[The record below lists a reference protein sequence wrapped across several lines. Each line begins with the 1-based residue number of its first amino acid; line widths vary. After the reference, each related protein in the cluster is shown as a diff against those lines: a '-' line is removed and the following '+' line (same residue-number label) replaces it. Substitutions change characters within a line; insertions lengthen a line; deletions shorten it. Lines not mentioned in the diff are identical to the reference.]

1 MKTNSFS
8 KYKVF
13 VGLSGG
19 VDSSVSAY
27 LLKKMGFSVTGIFMK
42 NWSGDEF
49 GLQENCP
56 WEEDQKDAEN
66 VCRHLGIE
74 FMSFNFE
81 KEYKKSVID
90 YFFSEYSKGR
100 TPNPDIM
107 CNKEI
112 KFKLF
117 LEKSLQLGADFIATG
132 HYAVNHTLRKI
143 ADSYNVDYKN
153 GLFCSADQN
162 KDQTYFLYSLT
173 LNQITHTLFPIGGM
187 TKKEIRKL
195 AEEIKLPNAQKKDSQ
210 GICFVG
216 DIDVRKFLALKLG
229 YTEGDI
235 VDIDTNKKIGVHK
248 GIYLYTIGQRSGIGI
263 GGSGE
268 PYYVAEKDT
277 ENNILYVAKGSN
289 NPKLFKTKIIL
300 ENLHVINGENLK
312 KIMELRKNE
321 SSANL
326 VGCIR
331 YRQNKIKI
339 KILDIIIESGK
350 SIEGSFVIE
359 NPHSAEIEFLEPVK
373 GVSPGQS
380 LVIYLDNECIG
391 GGVISKAE

>member
-27 LLKKMGFSVTGIFMK
+27 LLKEMGFNVTGVFMK

-56 WEEDQKDAEN
+56 WEQDQKDAEN
-66 VCRHLGIE
+66 VCRQLGID

-90 YFFSEYSKGR
+90 YFFFEYSKGR
-100 TPNPDIM
+100 TPNPDVM

-117 LEKSLQLGADFIATG
+117 LEKSLKLGADFIATG
-132 HYAVNHTLRKI
+132 HYAINYTLRNI
-143 ADSYNVDYKN
+143 ANMYDLNYQN
-153 GLFCSADQN
+153 GLFCSVDQS

-173 LNQITHTLFPIGGM
+173 LNQITRTLFPIGDM
-187 TKKEIRKL
+187 TKQEVRKL
-195 AEEIKLPNAQKKDSQ
+195 AEEIKLPNSRKKDSQ

-216 DIDVRKFLALKLG
+216 DIDVRKFLSLKLG
-229 YTEGDI
+229 YKEGDI
-235 VDIDTNKKIGVHK
+235 VDADTNKKIGVHN
-248 GIYLYTIGQRSGIGI
+248 GIHLYTIGQRSGIGI

-268 PYYVAEKDT
+268 PYYVVDKDT
-277 ENNILYVAKGSN
+277 ENNILYVAKGAN

-300 ENLHVINGENLK
+300 ENLHIINSENFK
-312 KIMELRKNE
+312 KIIEFSKNRLQI
-321 SSANL
+321 NL
-326 VGCIR
+326 QGCIR

-339 KILDIIIESGK
+339 KLLDVNVESGK
-350 SIEGSFVIE
+350 LVDGSFAIE
-359 NPHSAEIEFLEPVK
+359 MPKAAEIEFLEPVK
-373 GVSPGQS
+373 GVSAGQS

-391 GGVISKAE
+391 GGVISLAK